1 MCYGTNGRSGT
12 DRPVFAFIEGSVDI
26 AQSPGLYEQA
36 RRLGDD
42 ANSVQEQPMGWW
54 ILVSGLIFVVAA
66 ILACSS
72 VLAPNE
78 LARGALDVI
87 AILSGIV
94 CVGLGEG
101 V

>member
-1 MCYGTNGRSGT
+1 MRYVANGRSGN
-12 DRPVFAFIEGSVDI
+12 RQAGFAFIERSIDF
-26 AQSPGLYEQA
+26 AQSSGLLAGPTTA
-36 RRLGDD
+36 RWRKQRAG
-42 ANSVQEQPMGWW
+42 AAMGWW

>member
-1 MCYGTNGRSGT
+1 
-12 DRPVFAFIEGSVDI
+12 
-26 AQSPGLYEQA
+26 
-36 RRLGDD
+36 
-42 ANSVQEQPMGWW
+42 MGWW

-94 CVGLGEG
+94 CVGFGEG

>member
-1 MCYGTNGRSGT
+1 
-12 DRPVFAFIEGSVDI
+12 
-26 AQSPGLYEQA
+26 
-36 RRLGDD
+36 
-42 ANSVQEQPMGWW
+42 MGWW
-54 ILVSGLIFVVAA
+54 IFISGLIFVVAA

-72 VLAPNE
+72 VLAANE

>member
-1 MCYGTNGRSGT
+1 MRYAANGRIGNRET
-12 DRPVFAFIEGSVDI
+12 GFCVQERHGSTLPSRR
-26 AQSPGLYEQA
+26 ACRQA
-36 RRLGDD
+36 RRVGDD
-42 ANSVQEQPMGWW
+42 VNSVQEQPMGWW

-72 VLAPNE
+72 VLAANE

-87 AILSGIV
+87 AILSGMV

>member
-1 MCYGTNGRSGT
+1 M
-12 DRPVFAFIEGSVDI
+12 
-26 AQSPGLYEQA
+26 
-36 RRLGDD
+36 GDD
-42 ANSVQEQPMGWW
+42 VNSVQEQPMGWW

-72 VLAPNE
+72 VLAANE

-87 AILSGIV
+87 AILSGMV
-94 CVGLGEG
+94 CVGLGDG

>member
-1 MCYGTNGRSGT
+1 
-12 DRPVFAFIEGSVDI
+12 
-26 AQSPGLYEQA
+26 
-36 RRLGDD
+36 
-42 ANSVQEQPMGWW
+42 VQEQPMGWW